1 MGEGSKYTSVLY
13 VHAEVTLVY
22 IKRNNDNGQRR
33 RFAQWFLACW
43 FDTDTD
49 TDTDTAVLV
58 QSPRITLFGVNP
70 SCTVL
75 VCPWTPVFLI
85 T

>member
-1 MGEGSKYTSVLY
+1 MGEGSNYT

-22 IKRNNDNGQRR
+22 IRRNNDNGQRR

-49 TDTDTAVLV
+49 TDTAVF
-58 QSPRITLFGVNP
+58 SAI
-70 SCTVL
+70 
-75 VCPWTPVFLI
+75 
-85 T
+85 